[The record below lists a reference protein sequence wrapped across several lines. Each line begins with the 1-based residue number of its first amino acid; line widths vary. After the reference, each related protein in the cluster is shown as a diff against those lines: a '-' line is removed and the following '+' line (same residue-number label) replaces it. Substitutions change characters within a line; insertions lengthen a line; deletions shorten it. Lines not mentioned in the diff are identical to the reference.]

1 MRVEAQPAFVL
12 HARPWRETSLL
23 VELLTRDH
31 GRVGVVARGLTTP
44 KRQPLRAALQPLQ
57 AIRVDFL
64 PRGELA
70 RLIQAEALDVAPLIA
85 GEALMAAF
93 YVNELVLRLTP
104 RNDAVESVFDL
115 YARVRTELAAPGSLA
130 WTLRRFERDLLDALG
145 YGLPWDRT
153 DDDELVEGDKRY
165 RLDPAQGPIADSGRR
180 SDTVSGE
187 ALLALA
193 GDEQPDA
200 AVLAQLRPALRAVLV
215 SHLGPVALRSWGL
228 LGELARI
235 RPRDPEADPDR
246 ST

>member
-1 MRVEAQPAFVL
+1 MRIEAQPAFVL

-31 GRVGVVARGLTTP
+31 GRVGVVARGLNGP
-44 KRQPLRAALQPLQ
+44 KRHPLRAALQPLQ
-57 AIRVDFL
+57 SIRIDYL

-70 RLIQAEALDVAPLIA
+70 RLLQAEARDAAPLLV

-104 RNDAVESVFDL
+104 RNDAAEPVFAL
-115 YARVRTELAAPGSLA
+115 YGRVRGELAAPASLA

-145 YGLPWDRT
+145 YGLPWDHT
-153 DDDELVEGDKRY
+153 LDDEPVEATARY
-165 RLDPAQGPIADSGRR
+165 RLDPTQGPIIESRR
-180 SDTVSGE
+180 VSGTLSGA

-193 GDEQPDA
+193 TDQQPA
-200 AVLAQLRPALRAVLV
+200 GEVLSELRPALRAVLA
-215 SHLGPVALRSWGL
+215 SHLGPLALKSWGL

-235 RPRDPEADPDR
+235 RPQDP
-246 ST
+246 S

>member
-1 MRVEAQPAFVL
+1 M
-12 HARPWRETSLL
+12 
-23 VELLTRDH
+23 
-31 GRVGVVARGLTTP
+31 GVVARGLTAP
-44 KRQPLRAALQPLQ
+44 KRHPLRAALQPLQ

-70 RLIQAEALDVAPLIA
+70 RLLQAEALDLAPAIT

-93 YVNELVLRLTP
+93 YINELVLRLTP
-104 RNDAVESVFDL
+104 RNDAIESVYDL

-153 DDDELVEGDKRY
+153 VDDEPVDADGRY
-165 RLDPAQGPIADSGRR
+165 RLDPSEGPIADTRR
-180 SDTVSGE
+180 RGDTVSGA

-193 GDEQPDA
+193 GDDQPDA
-200 AVLAQLRPALRAVLV
+200 ELLAELRPALRGILA

-235 RPRDPEADPDR
+235 RPREADAATDPD
-246 ST
+246 SLP